1 MGIWGV
7 EGGETVDG
15 YAVAYVSVTEDRS
28 GVCDSEGG
36 AATAG
41 RSVVLG
47 D

>member
-1 MGIWGV
+1 MLVGVWG
-7 EGGETVDG
+7 GGTVDG
-15 YAVAYVSVTEDRS
+15 YAVAYVGVTENRS
-28 GVCDSEGG
+28 GVCDGEGG